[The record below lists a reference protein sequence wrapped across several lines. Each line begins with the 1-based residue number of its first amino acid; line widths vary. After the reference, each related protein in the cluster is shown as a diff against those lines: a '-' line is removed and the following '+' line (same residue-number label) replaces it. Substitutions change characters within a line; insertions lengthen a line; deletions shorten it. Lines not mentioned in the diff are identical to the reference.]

1 MDTFVINNI
10 SAGEFLSK
18 QYLIGDRYYDNHLA
32 PYWSLLKE
40 YSDSLERNS
49 IFNSSEDMD
58 TFYGLLDACYGFLM
72 KDLRFMLSNSY
83 KTIQAREGNLGTNR
97 ASLTEIITTLLQER
111 VLLEPNTK
119 LFLEDLYDLLYR
131 NRNISISNHFYIL
144 SKPIKDY
151 KIGTKGIEIR
161 LDNEN
166 KSYLK
171 NDRIT
176 SKPAYD
182 LSRLLDLLGIR
193 GTLDVLHILIG
204 IWINTYL
211 YTYKVMLD
219 SLVKPT
225 LTWKNIG
232 IGTAFISNRAN
243 GGNSS
248 GGTTGGS
255 TLPVTPGSNSSGA
268 GGTIPGGTGGAGT
281 PGATPGAGAGTS
293 GTPGSTTTVRPNVS
307 VIIPFAATP
316 MR

>member
-10 SAGEFLSK
+10 SAGEFLNK

-49 IFNSSEDMD
+49 VFNSSEDMD

-83 KTIQAREGNLGTNR
+83 KTIQARESNLTTNR
-97 ASLTEIITTLLQER
+97 ASLTEIINTLLQER
-111 VLLEPNTK
+111 ILLEPNTK

-161 LDNEN
+161 LDSEN

-232 IGTAFISNRAN
+232 MGTAFISNR
-243 GGNSS
+243 GNSGSS
-248 GGTTGGS
+248 GSTTGGS
-255 TLPVTPGSNSSGA
+255 TLPVTPGSSSSGA
-268 GGTIPGGTGGAGT
+268 GGTIPGGTPGTGT
-281 PGATPGAGAGTS
+281 PGTTPGTGTGTS
-293 GTPGSTTTVRPNVS
+293 GTGSTSTVRPNVS

>member
-10 SAGEFLSK
+10 SAGEFLNK

-49 IFNSSEDMD
+49 VFNSSEDMD

-72 KDLRFMLSNSY
+72 KDLRFMLSSSY
-83 KTIQAREGNLGTNR
+83 KTIQAREGNLNTNR
-97 ASLTEIITTLLQER
+97 ASLTEIINTLLQER
-111 VLLEPNTK
+111 ILLEPNTK

-193 GTLDVLHILIG
+193 GALDVLHILIG

-232 IGTAFISNRAN
+232 MGTAFISNRAN

-248 GGTTGGS
+248 GSTTGGS
-255 TLPVTPGSNSSGA
+255 TLQVTPGT
-268 GGTIPGGTGGAGT
+268 GGTVPGTGTGGTGT
-281 PGATPGAGAGTS
+281 PGATPGTGSGS

>member
-10 SAGEFLSK
+10 SAGEFLNK
-18 QYLIGDRYYDNHLA
+18 QYLIGDKYYDNHLA

-49 IFNSSEDMD
+49 VFNSSEDMD

-72 KDLRFMLSNSY
+72 KDLRFMLCGSY
-83 KTIQAREGNLGTNR
+83 KTIQGREANLETNR
-97 ASLTEIITTLLQER
+97 ASLTEIINTLLQDR
-111 VLLEPNTK
+111 ILLEPNTK

-232 IGTAFISNRAN
+232 MGTAFISNR
-243 GGNSS
+243 GNSS
-248 GGTTGGS
+248 GSGSTSGGS
-255 TLPVTPGSNSSGA
+255 TLPVTPGN
-268 GGTIPGGTGGAGT
+268 GGTVPGTSGTGGTGT
-281 PGATPGAGAGTS
+281 PGATPGAGSGTS
-293 GTPGSTTTVRPNVS
+293 GTPGSTPTVRPNVS

>member
-18 QYLIGDRYYDNHLA
+18 QYLIGDKYYDNHLA

-49 IFNSSEDMD
+49 VFNSSEDMD

-83 KTIQAREGNLGTNR
+83 KTIQARESNLTTNR
-97 ASLTEIITTLLQER
+97 ASLTEIINTLLQER
-111 VLLEPNTK
+111 ILLEPNTK

-161 LDNEN
+161 LDSEN

-232 IGTAFISNRAN
+232 MGTAFISNRAN
-243 GGNSS
+243 GGNGSS
-248 GGTTGGS
+248 STTGGS
-255 TLPVTPGSNSSGA
+255 TLPVTPGS
-268 GGTIPGGTGGAGT
+268 GGTVPGTSGTGGTGT
-281 PGATPGAGAGTS
+281 PGATPGTGTGTS

>member
-10 SAGEFLSK
+10 SAGEFLNK

-83 KTIQAREGNLGTNR
+83 KTIQARESNLTTNR
-97 ASLTEIITTLLQER
+97 ASLTEIINTLLQER
-111 VLLEPNTK
+111 ILLEPNTK

-161 LDNEN
+161 LDSEN

-211 YTYKVMLD
+211 YTYKVMVD
-219 SLVKPT
+219 GLVKPT

-232 IGTAFISNRAN
+232 MGTAFISNRAN

-248 GGTTGGS
+248 TSGGS
-255 TLPVTPGSNSSGA
+255 TLPVTPGTVP
-268 GGTIPGGTGGAGT
+268 GTGGTGT
-281 PGATPGAGAGTS
+281 PATPGTGSGTS
-293 GTPGSTTTVRPNVS
+293 GTPGSTPTVRPNVS

>member
-10 SAGEFLSK
+10 SAGEFLNK

-49 IFNSSEDMD
+49 VFNSSEDMD

-83 KTIQAREGNLGTNR
+83 KTIQARESNLTTNR
-97 ASLTEIITTLLQER
+97 ASLTEIINTLLQER
-111 VLLEPNTK
+111 ILLEPNTK

-232 IGTAFISNRAN
+232 MGTAFISNRGN
-243 GGNSS
+243 SSNSS

-255 TLPVTPGSNSSGA
+255 TLPVTPGS
-268 GGTIPGGTGGAGT
+268 GGTVPGTGGTGGTGT
-281 PGATPGAGAGTS
+281 PGSAPGTGTS
-293 GTPGSTTTVRPNVS
+293 GTPGSTTPVRPNVS

>member
-18 QYLIGDRYYDNHLA
+18 QYLIGDKCYDNHLA

-49 IFNSSEDMD
+49 VFNSSEDMD

-83 KTIQAREGNLGTNR
+83 KTIQARESNLTTNR
-97 ASLTEIITTLLQER
+97 ASLTEIINTLLQER
-111 VLLEPNTK
+111 ILLEPNTK

-161 LDNEN
+161 LDSEN

-211 YTYKVMLD
+211 YTYKVMVD
-219 SLVKPT
+219 GLVKPT

-232 IGTAFISNRAN
+232 MGTAFISNRAN
-243 GGNSS
+243 GGS
-248 GGTTGGS
+248 GSGSTTGGS
-255 TLPVTPGSNSSGA
+255 TLPVTPGSGT
-268 GGTIPGGTGGAGT
+268 GTIPGTGT
-281 PGATPGAGAGTS
+281 PGATPGTGSGTS
-293 GTPGSTTTVRPNVS
+293 GTPGSTPTVRPNVS

>member
-18 QYLIGDRYYDNHLA
+18 QYLIGDKYYDNHLA

-49 IFNSSEDMD
+49 VFNSSEDMD

-83 KTIQAREGNLGTNR
+83 KSIQAREGNLATNR
-97 ASLTEIITTLLQER
+97 ASLTEIINTLLQER

-161 LDNEN
+161 LDSEN

-193 GTLDVLHILIG
+193 GTLDVLHILIC

-211 YTYKVMLD
+211 YTYKVMVD
-219 SLVKPT
+219 GLVKPT

-232 IGTAFISNRAN
+232 MGTAFISNRAN
-243 GGNSS
+243 GGNSGS
-248 GGTTGGS
+248 TTGGS
-255 TLPVTPGSNSSGA
+255 TLPVTPGSSSSGT
-268 GGTIPGGTGGAGT
+268 GGTIPGGT
-281 PGATPGAGAGTS
+281 PGATPGTGTS
-293 GTPGSTTTVRPNVS
+293 GTGSTTTVRPNVS

>member
-18 QYLIGDRYYDNHLA
+18 QYLIGDKYYDNHLA

-49 IFNSSEDMD
+49 VFNSSEDMD

-83 KTIQAREGNLGTNR
+83 KTIQAREGNLTTNR
-97 ASLTEIITTLLQER
+97 ASLTEIINTLLQER
-111 VLLEPNTK
+111 ILLEPNTK

-161 LDNEN
+161 LDSEN

-211 YTYKVMLD
+211 YTYKVLVD
-219 SLVKPT
+219 GLVKPT

-232 IGTAFISNRAN
+232 MGTAFISNR
-243 GGNSS
+243 GNSGSS
-248 GGTTGGS
+248 GSTTGGS
-255 TLPVTPGSNSSGA
+255 TLPVTPGSSSSGA
-268 GGTIPGGTGGAGT
+268 GGTIPGGTPGTGG
-281 PGATPGAGAGTS
+281 S
-293 GTPGSTTTVRPNVS
+293 GTGSTPTVRPNVS

>member
-18 QYLIGDRYYDNHLA
+18 QYLIGDKYYDNHLA

-49 IFNSSEDMD
+49 VFNSSEDMD

-97 ASLTEIITTLLQER
+97 ASLTEIINTLLQER

-161 LDNEN
+161 LDSEN

-211 YTYKVMLD
+211 YTYKVMVD
-219 SLVKPT
+219 GLVKPT

-232 IGTAFISNRAN
+232 MGTAFISNR
-243 GGNSS
+243 GNNSNNNTS
-248 GGTTGGS
+248 GGS
-255 TLPVTPGSNSSGA
+255 TLPVTPGS
-268 GGTIPGGTGGAGT
+268 GGTVPGTGTGGTGT
-281 PGATPGAGAGTS
+281 PGATPGTGTGTS
-293 GTPGSTTTVRPNVS
+293 GTPGSTPTVRPNVS

>member
-10 SAGEFLSK
+10 SAGEFLNK

-49 IFNSSEDMD
+49 V
-58 TFYGLLDACYGFLM
+58 
-72 KDLRFMLSNSY
+72 LSNSY
-83 KTIQAREGNLGTNR
+83 KTIQARESNLTTNR
-97 ASLTEIITTLLQER
+97 ASLTEIINTLLQER
-111 VLLEPNTK
+111 ILLEPNTK

-161 LDNEN
+161 LDSEN

-193 GTLDVLHILIG
+193 GTLDVL
-204 IWINTYL
+204 
-211 YTYKVMLD
+211 MLD

-232 IGTAFISNRAN
+232 MGTAFISNR
-243 GGNSS
+243 GNSS
-248 GGTTGGS
+248 NNNTSGGS
-255 TLPVTPGSNSSGA
+255 TLPVTPGS
-268 GGTIPGGTGGAGT
+268 GGTVPGTGGTST
-281 PGATPGAGAGTS
+281 PGATPGTGSGTS

>member
-10 SAGEFLSK
+10 SAGEFLNK

-49 IFNSSEDMD
+49 VFNSSEDMD

-72 KDLRFMLSNSY
+72 KDLRFMLSNTY

-97 ASLTEIITTLLQER
+97 ASLTEIINTLLQER

-161 LDNEN
+161 LDSEN

-232 IGTAFISNRAN
+232 MGTAFISNR
-243 GGNSS
+243 GNNNNNNSNTS
-248 GGTTGGS
+248 GGS
-255 TLPVTPGSNSSGA
+255 TLPVTPGS
-268 GGTIPGGTGGAGT
+268 GGTVPGTSGTGGTGT
-281 PGATPGAGAGTS
+281 PGATPGTAS
-293 GTPGSTTTVRPNVS
+293 GTPGSTPTVRPNVS

>member
-18 QYLIGDRYYDNHLA
+18 QYLIGDMYYDNHLA

-49 IFNSSEDMD
+49 VFNSSEDMD

-83 KTIQAREGNLGTNR
+83 KTIQARESNLTTNR
-97 ASLTEIITTLLQER
+97 ASLTEVINTLLQER

-161 LDNEN
+161 LDSEN

-211 YTYKVMLD
+211 YTYKVMVD
-219 SLVKPT
+219 GLVKPT

-232 IGTAFISNRAN
+232 MGTAFISNR
-243 GGNSS
+243 GNSGNGS
-248 GGTTGGS
+248 GSTTGGS
-255 TLPVTPGSNSSGA
+255 TLPVTPGSGT
-268 GGTIPGGTGGAGT
+268 GTIPSGGTGGTGT
-281 PGATPGAGAGTS
+281 PGATPGTGTGTS
-293 GTPGSTTTVRPNVS
+293 GTGSTTTVRPNVS

>member
-10 SAGEFLSK
+10 SAGEFLNK
-18 QYLIGDRYYDNHLA
+18 QYLIGDMYYDNHLA

-49 IFNSSEDMD
+49 VFNSSEDMD

-83 KTIQAREGNLGTNR
+83 KTIQARESNLTTNR
-97 ASLTEIITTLLQER
+97 ASLTEIINTLLQER
-111 VLLEPNTK
+111 ILLEPNTK

-161 LDNEN
+161 LDSEN

-232 IGTAFISNRAN
+232 MGTAFISNR
-243 GGNSS
+243 GNSS
-248 GGTTGGS
+248 GNGSTSGGS
-255 TLPVTPGSNSSGA
+255 TLPVTPGS
-268 GGTIPGGTGGAGT
+268 GGTVPGTGT
-281 PGATPGAGAGTS
+281 PGATPGTGS
-293 GTPGSTTTVRPNVS
+293 GTGSTTTVRPPVS

>member
-18 QYLIGDRYYDNHLA
+18 QYLIGDKYYDNHLA

-49 IFNSSEDMD
+49 VFNSSEDMD

-83 KTIQAREGNLGTNR
+83 KTIQARESNLTTNR
-97 ASLTEIITTLLQER
+97 ASLTEIINTLLQER
-111 VLLEPNTK
+111 ILLEPNTK

-161 LDNEN
+161 LDSEN

-211 YTYKVMLD
+211 YTYKVMVD
-219 SLVKPT
+219 GLVKPT

-232 IGTAFISNRAN
+232 MGTAFISNR
-243 GGNSS
+243 GNSGSS
-248 GGTTGGS
+248 GSTTGGS
-255 TLPVTPGSNSSGA
+255 TLPVTPGSGT
-268 GGTIPGGTGGAGT
+268 GTIPSGGTGT
-281 PGATPGAGAGTS
+281 PGTGTGGT
-293 GTPGSTTTVRPNVS
+293 GTPGSTPTVRPNVS

>member
-18 QYLIGDRYYDNHLA
+18 QYLIGDMYYDNHLA

-49 IFNSSEDMD
+49 VFNSSEDMD

-83 KTIQAREGNLGTNR
+83 KTIQARESNLKTNR
-97 ASLTEIITTLLQER
+97 ASLTEVINTLLQER

-161 LDNEN
+161 LDSEN
-166 KSYLK
+166 SSYLK

-211 YTYKVMLD
+211 YTYKIMLD
-219 SLVKPT
+219 GLVKPT

-243 GGNSS
+243 GGNSGS
-248 GGTTGGS
+248 TTGGS
-255 TLPVTPGSNSSGA
+255 TLPVTPGSGT
-268 GGTIPGGTGGAGT
+268 GTIPSGGTGGT
-281 PGATPGAGAGTS
+281 PGATPGTSGTGT
-293 GTPGSTTTVRPNVS
+293 GTPGSTPTVRPNVS

>member
-18 QYLIGDRYYDNHLA
+18 QYLIGDKYYDNHLA

-49 IFNSSEDMD
+49 VFNSSEDMD

-83 KTIQAREGNLGTNR
+83 KSIQAREGNLGTNR

-161 LDNEN
+161 LDSEN

-211 YTYKVMLD
+211 YTYKVMVD
-219 SLVKPT
+219 GLVKPT

-232 IGTAFISNRAN
+232 MGTAFISNR
-243 GGNSS
+243 GNSGSS
-248 GGTTGGS
+248 GSTSGGS
-255 TLPVTPGSNSSGA
+255 TLPVTPGSSSSGA
-268 GGTIPGGTGGAGT
+268 GGTIPGGTSGT
-281 PGATPGAGAGTS
+281 GTS
-293 GTPGSTTTVRPNVS
+293 GTGSTSTVRPNVS

>member
-18 QYLIGDRYYDNHLA
+18 QYLIGDKYYDNHLA

-49 IFNSSEDMD
+49 VFNSSEDMD

-83 KTIQAREGNLGTNR
+83 KTIQAREGNLATNR

-161 LDNEN
+161 LDSEN

-211 YTYKVMLD
+211 YTYKVMVD
-219 SLVKPT
+219 GLVKPT

-243 GGNSS
+243 SGSS
-248 GGTTGGS
+248 GSTTGGS
-255 TLPVTPGSNSSGA
+255 TLPVTPGSSSSGT
-268 GGTIPGGTGGAGT
+268 GGTIPGGTPGT
-281 PGATPGAGAGTS
+281 GTGTS
-293 GTPGSTTTVRPNVS
+293 GTGSTTTVRPNVS

>member
-18 QYLIGDRYYDNHLA
+18 QYLIGDKYYDNHLA

-49 IFNSSEDMD
+49 VFNSSEDMD

-83 KTIQAREGNLGTNR
+83 KSIQAREGNLATNR
-97 ASLTEIITTLLQER
+97 ASLTEIINTLLQER

-161 LDNEN
+161 LDSEN

-211 YTYKVMLD
+211 YTYKVMVD
-219 SLVKPT
+219 GLVKPT

-232 IGTAFISNRAN
+232 MGTAFISNR
-243 GGNSS
+243 GNSGSS
-248 GGTTGGS
+248 GNTTGGS
-255 TLPVTPGSNSSGA
+255 TLPVTPGSSSSGA
-268 GGTIPGGTGGAGT
+268 GGTIPGGT
-281 PGATPGAGAGTS
+281 PGAAPGTGGS
-293 GTPGSTTTVRPNVS
+293 GTGSTTTVRPNVS

>member
-18 QYLIGDRYYDNHLA
+18 QYLIGDKYYDNHLA

-49 IFNSSEDMD
+49 VFNSSEDMD

-83 KTIQAREGNLGTNR
+83 KSIQAREGNLGTNR

-161 LDNEN
+161 LDSEN

-211 YTYKVMLD
+211 YTYKVLVD
-219 SLVKPT
+219 GLVKPT

-232 IGTAFISNRAN
+232 MGTAFISNRGN

-248 GGTTGGS
+248 GSTTGGS
-255 TLPVTPGSNSSGA
+255 TLPVTPGSSSSGA
-268 GGTIPGGTGGAGT
+268 GSTIPGGTSGT
-281 PGATPGAGAGTS
+281 PGATPGAGTGTS
-293 GTPGSTTTVRPNVS
+293 GTGSATTVRPNVS

>member
-18 QYLIGDRYYDNHLA
+18 QYLIGDKYYDNHLA

-49 IFNSSEDMD
+49 VFNSSEDMD

-83 KTIQAREGNLGTNR
+83 KTIQAREGNLATNR
-97 ASLTEIITTLLQER
+97 ASLTEIITALLQER

-161 LDNEN
+161 LDSEN

-211 YTYKVMLD
+211 YTYKVMVD
-219 SLVKPT
+219 GLVKPT

-232 IGTAFISNRAN
+232 MGTAFISNRAN
-243 GGNSS
+243 GGNNNTS
-248 GGTTGGS
+248 GGS
-255 TLPVTPGSNSSGA
+255 TLPVTPGSSSSGA
-268 GGTIPGGTGGAGT
+268 GGTIPGGTSGT
-281 PGATPGAGAGTS
+281 PGATPGTGTS
-293 GTPGSTTTVRPNVS
+293 GTGSTTTVRPNVS

>member
-10 SAGEFLSK
+10 SAGEFLNK

-49 IFNSSEDMD
+49 VFNSSEDMD
-58 TFYGLLDACYGFLM
+58 TFYGLLDACYRFLM
-72 KDLRFMLSNSY
+72 QDLRFMLCGSY
-83 KTIQAREGNLGTNR
+83 KTIQGREANLETNR
-97 ASLTEIITTLLQER
+97 ASLTEIINTLLQDR
-111 VLLEPNTK
+111 ILLEPNTK

-161 LDNEN
+161 LDSEN

-171 NDRIT
+171 NDRIST
-176 SKPAYD
+176 KPAYD

-204 IWINTYL
+204 IWVNTYL

-232 IGTAFISNRAN
+232 MGTAFISNR
-243 GGNSS
+243 GNSS
-248 GGTTGGS
+248 GSTTGGS
-255 TLPVTPGSNSSGA
+255 TLPVTPGS
-268 GGTIPGGTGGAGT
+268 GGTVPGTGGTGT
-281 PGATPGAGAGTS
+281 PGTGTGAS

>member
-18 QYLIGDRYYDNHLA
+18 QYLIGDKYYDNHLA

-49 IFNSSEDMD
+49 VFNSSEDMD

-83 KTIQAREGNLGTNR
+83 KSIQAREGNLATNR
-97 ASLTEIITTLLQER
+97 ASLTEIINTLLQER

-161 LDNEN
+161 LDSEN

-211 YTYKVMLD
+211 YTYKVMVD
-219 SLVKPT
+219 GLVKPT

-232 IGTAFISNRAN
+232 MGTAFISNRAN

-248 GGTTGGS
+248 GSTTGGS
-255 TLPVTPGSNSSGA
+255 TLPVTPGGSSSGA
-268 GGTIPGGTGGAGT
+268 GGTV
-281 PGATPGAGAGTS
+281 PGATPGTGTGTS
-293 GTPGSTTTVRPNVS
+293 GTGSTTTVRPNVS

>member
-18 QYLIGDRYYDNHLA
+18 QYLIGDKYYDNHLA

-49 IFNSSEDMD
+49 VFNSSEDMD

-72 KDLRFMLSNSY
+72 KDLRFMLSNTY
-83 KTIQAREGNLGTNR
+83 KSIQAREGNLGTNR

-161 LDNEN
+161 LDSEN

-211 YTYKVMLD
+211 YTYKVMVD
-219 SLVKPT
+219 GLVKPT

-232 IGTAFISNRAN
+232 MGTAFISNR
-243 GGNSS
+243 GNSGGS
-248 GGTTGGS
+248 GSTTGGS
-255 TLPVTPGSNSSGA
+255 TLPVTPGSSSSGT
-268 GGTIPGGTGGAGT
+268 GGTIPGGT
-281 PGATPGAGAGTS
+281 PGATPGTGTS
-293 GTPGSTTTVRPNVS
+293 GTGSTTTVRPNVS

>member
-18 QYLIGDRYYDNHLA
+18 QYLIGDKYYDNHLA

-49 IFNSSEDMD
+49 VFNSSEDMD

-83 KTIQAREGNLGTNR
+83 KSIQAREGNLGTNR
-97 ASLTEIITTLLQER
+97 ASLTEIITVLLQER

-161 LDNEN
+161 LDSEN

-211 YTYKVMLD
+211 YTYKVMVD
-219 SLVKPT
+219 GLVKPT

-232 IGTAFISNRAN
+232 MGTAFISNRAN
-243 GGNSS
+243 GGNSGS
-248 GGTTGGS
+248 TTGGS
-255 TLPVTPGSNSSGA
+255 TLPVTPGSGT
-268 GGTIPGGTGGAGT
+268 GGTIPGGTSGT
-281 PGATPGAGAGTS
+281 GATPGTGTGTS
-293 GTPGSTTTVRPNVS
+293 GTGSTTTVRPNVS

>member
-10 SAGEFLSK
+10 SAGEFLNK

-83 KTIQAREGNLGTNR
+83 KTMQARESNLTTNR
-97 ASLTEIITTLLQER
+97 ASLTEIINTLLQER
-111 VLLEPNTK
+111 ILLEPNTK

-161 LDNEN
+161 LDSEN

-232 IGTAFISNRAN
+232 MGTAFISNR
-243 GGNSS
+243 GNSS
-248 GGTTGGS
+248 NGSDSTTGGS
-255 TLPVTPGSNSSGA
+255 TLPVTPGS
-268 GGTIPGGTGGAGT
+268 GGTVPGTGTGGT
-281 PGATPGAGAGTS
+281 
-293 GTPGSTTTVRPNVS
+293 GTPGSTPGTGTGTGSGTPTVRPNVS

>member
-10 SAGEFLSK
+10 SAGEFLNK

-49 IFNSSEDMD
+49 VFNSSEDMD

-83 KTIQAREGNLGTNR
+83 KSIQAREGNLGTNR

-161 LDNEN
+161 LDSEN

-232 IGTAFISNRAN
+232 MGTAFISNR
-243 GGNSS
+243 GNSGNGS
-248 GGTTGGS
+248 GSTSGGS
-255 TLPVTPGSNSSGA
+255 TLPVTPGSSSSGA
-268 GGTIPGGTGGAGT
+268 GSTIPG
-281 PGATPGAGAGTS
+281 GTS
-293 GTPGSTTTVRPNVS
+293 GTPGGTPGTGTGTSGTGSTPTVRPNVS

>member
-18 QYLIGDRYYDNHLA
+18 QYLIGDKYYDNHLA

-49 IFNSSEDMD
+49 VFNSSEDMD

-83 KTIQAREGNLGTNR
+83 KTIQAREGNLATNR

-161 LDNEN
+161 LDSEN

-211 YTYKVMLD
+211 YTYKVMVD
-219 SLVKPT
+219 GLVKPT

-232 IGTAFISNRAN
+232 MGTAFISNR
-243 GGNSS
+243 GNSS
-248 GGTTGGS
+248 GSGSTTGGS
-255 TLPVTPGSNSSGA
+255 TLPVTPGSSSSGT
-268 GGTIPGGTGGAGT
+268 GGTIPGGTPGTT
-281 PGATPGAGAGTS
+281 PGTGTS
-293 GTPGSTTTVRPNVS
+293 GTGSTATVRPNVS

>member
-49 IFNSSEDMD
+49 VFNSSEDMD

-83 KTIQAREGNLGTNR
+83 KTIQARESNLTTNR
-97 ASLTEIITTLLQER
+97 ASLTEIINTLLQER

-161 LDNEN
+161 LDSEN

-232 IGTAFISNRAN
+232 MGTAFISNR
-243 GGNSS
+243 GNSS
-248 GGTTGGS
+248 NSGGS
-255 TLPVTPGSNSSGA
+255 TLPVTPGS
-268 GGTIPGGTGGAGT
+268 GGTIPGTSGTGGTGT
-281 PGATPGAGAGTS
+281 PGATPGAGTGTS
-293 GTPGSTTTVRPNVS
+293 GTPGSAPTVRPNVS

>member
-10 SAGEFLSK
+10 SAGEFLNK

-49 IFNSSEDMD
+49 VFNSSEDMD

-83 KTIQAREGNLGTNR
+83 KTIQARESNLTTNR
-97 ASLTEIITTLLQER
+97 ASLTEIINTLLQER

-161 LDNEN
+161 LDSEN

-232 IGTAFISNRAN
+232 MGTAFISNR
-243 GGNSS
+243 GNSGSS
-248 GGTTGGS
+248 GSTTGGS
-255 TLPVTPGSNSSGA
+255 TLPVTPGS
-268 GGTIPGGTGGAGT
+268 GGTVPGTGTGGTGT
-281 PGATPGAGAGTS
+281 PATPGTGTGTS
-293 GTPGSTTTVRPNVS
+293 GTPGSAPTVRPNVS

>member
-49 IFNSSEDMD
+49 VFNSSEDMD

-83 KTIQAREGNLGTNR
+83 KSIQAREGNLGTNR
-97 ASLTEIITTLLQER
+97 ASLTEIINTLLQER
-111 VLLEPNTK
+111 ILLEPNTK

-161 LDNEN
+161 LDSEN

-211 YTYKVMLD
+211 YTYKVMVD
-219 SLVKPT
+219 GLVKPT

-232 IGTAFISNRAN
+232 MGTAFISNRAN

-248 GGTTGGS
+248 SSTGGS
-255 TLPVTPGSNSSGA
+255 TLPVTPGSSSTGT
-268 GGTIPGGTGGAGT
+268 GGTIPGGTQGT
-281 PGATPGAGAGTS
+281 GTGTS
-293 GTPGSTTTVRPNVS
+293 GTGSTTTVRPNVS

>member
-10 SAGEFLSK
+10 SAGEFLNK
-18 QYLIGDRYYDNHLA
+18 QYLIGDKYYDNHLA

-49 IFNSSEDMD
+49 VFNSSEDMD

-72 KDLRFMLSNSY
+72 KDLRFMLCGSY
-83 KTIQAREGNLGTNR
+83 KTIQGREANLETNR
-97 ASLTEIITTLLQER
+97 ASLTEIINTLLQNR
-111 VLLEPNTK
+111 ILLEPNTK

-161 LDNEN
+161 LDSEN

-176 SKPAYD
+176 TKPAYD

-219 SLVKPT
+219 GLVKPT

-232 IGTAFISNRAN
+232 MGTAFISNR
-243 GGNSS
+243 GNSS
-248 GGTTGGS
+248 STTGGS
-255 TLPVTPGSNSSGA
+255 TLPVTPGS
-268 GGTIPGGTGGAGT
+268 GGTVPGTGTGGTGT
-281 PGATPGAGAGTS
+281 PGTGS
-293 GTPGSTTTVRPNVS
+293 GTGSTTTVRPPVS

>member
-10 SAGEFLSK
+10 SAGEFLNK

-49 IFNSSEDMD
+49 VFNSSEDMD

-83 KTIQAREGNLGTNR
+83 KTVQAREGNLATNR
-97 ASLTEIITTLLQER
+97 ASLTEVINTLLQER

-161 LDNEN
+161 LDSEN

-232 IGTAFISNRAN
+232 MGTAFISNR
-243 GGNSS
+243 GNSS
-248 GGTTGGS
+248 SSSTTNGGS
-255 TLPVTPGSNSSGA
+255 TLPVTPGS
-268 GGTIPGGTGGAGT
+268 GGTVPGTGTGGTGT
-281 PGATPGAGAGTS
+281 PATPGTGS
-293 GTPGSTTTVRPNVS
+293 GTPGSAPTVRPNVS

>member
-49 IFNSSEDMD
+49 VFNSSEDMD

-72 KDLRFMLSNSY
+72 KDLRFMLSNTY
-83 KTIQAREGNLGTNR
+83 KTIQARESNLTTNR

-111 VLLEPNTK
+111 ILLEPNTK

-232 IGTAFISNRAN
+232 MGTAFISNR
-243 GGNSS
+243 GNSGSS
-248 GGTTGGS
+248 GSTTGGS
-255 TLPVTPGSNSSGA
+255 TLPVTPGSSSSGA
-268 GGTIPGGTGGAGT
+268 GGTIPGGTPGTGT
-281 PGATPGAGAGTS
+281 PGTS
-293 GTPGSTTTVRPNVS
+293 GTGSTATVRPSVS

>member
-18 QYLIGDRYYDNHLA
+18 QYLIGDKYYDNHLA

-49 IFNSSEDMD
+49 VFNSSEDMD

-83 KTIQAREGNLGTNR
+83 KTIQARESNLATNR

-161 LDNEN
+161 LDSEN

-211 YTYKVMLD
+211 YTYKVLVD
-219 SLVKPT
+219 GLVKPT

-232 IGTAFISNRAN
+232 MGTAFISNR
-243 GGNSS
+243 GNSGSS
-248 GGTTGGS
+248 GSTTGGS
-255 TLPVTPGSNSSGA
+255 TLPVTPGSSSSGA
-268 GGTIPGGTGGAGT
+268 GGTIPGGT
-281 PGATPGAGAGTS
+281 S
-293 GTPGSTTTVRPNVS
+293 GTGTGTGGSGTTAVRPNVS

>member
-10 SAGEFLSK
+10 SAGEFLNK

-49 IFNSSEDMD
+49 VFNSSEDMD

-83 KTIQAREGNLGTNR
+83 KTIQARESNLTTNR
-97 ASLTEIITTLLQER
+97 ASLTEIINTLLQER
-111 VLLEPNTK
+111 ILLEPNTK

-161 LDNEN
+161 LDSEN

-211 YTYKVMLD
+211 YTYKVMVD
-219 SLVKPT
+219 GLVKPT

-232 IGTAFISNRAN
+232 MGTAFISNRAN

-248 GGTTGGS
+248 GSTTGGS
-255 TLPVTPGSNSSGA
+255 TLPVTPGSSSSGA
-268 GGTIPGGTGGAGT
+268 GGTIPGTGGTGT
-281 PGATPGAGAGTS
+281 PGTGTGTS
-293 GTPGSTTTVRPNVS
+293 GTPGSTPTVRPNVS